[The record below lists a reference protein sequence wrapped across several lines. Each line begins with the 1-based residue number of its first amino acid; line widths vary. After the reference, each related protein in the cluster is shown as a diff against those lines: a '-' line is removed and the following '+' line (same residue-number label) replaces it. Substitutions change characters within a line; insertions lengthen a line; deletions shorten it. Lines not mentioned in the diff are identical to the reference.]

1 MLLEHEI
8 QQQKFKSPAQKLA
21 VNIIYTNNWLSYFY
35 ESMFKNT
42 GLTPQQYNVLRI
54 LRGQYPNAC
63 NLKLIRER
71 MLDRMSDASR
81 IVDKLK
87 QKELIERRESETD
100 RRNLSIHITERGL
113 TLLKSLDHI
122 DENVKKLFKNL
133 SEDEQILLN
142 DLLDRLR
149 G

>member
-35 ESMFKNT
+35 ESMFKHT

-54 LRGQYPNAC
+54 LRGQYPNTC

-87 QKELIERRESETD
+87 QKELIERRENETD
-100 RRNLSIHITERGL
+100 RRNLSILITDRGL
-113 TLLKSLDHI
+113 ALLKSLDHM
-122 DENVKKLFKNL
+122 DDNVKKLFNNL
-133 SEDEQILLN
+133 SEEEQIALN